1 MIFTELSLPGAFI
14 IQTQPHKDGR
24 GSFARTFCREEFE
37 LRGLDP
43 CVAQCSLSRNE
54 RAGTLRGLHYQA
66 NPFGEVKL
74 VRCSRGAIYDVL
86 VDLRRQ
92 SPTYGK
98 WAGVTLSGDNGV
110 MLYVPAGF
118 AHGFQTLEDDTE
130 VSYQMST
137 PYVPE
142 LARGIRWNDPTLRI
156 TWPSRDPILS
166 DRDRALPALAE
177 LPAPKRPP
185 RRREPAAHREL
196 QPLNR

>member
-1 MIFTELSLPGAFI
+1 MIFTELNLPGAFI
-14 IQTQPHKDGR
+14 IQTQPHKDDR
-24 GSFARTFCREEFE
+24 GSFARTFCRDEFE

-74 VRCSRGAIYDVL
+74 VRCGRGAFYDVI
-86 VDLRRQ
+86 VDLRGK

-98 WAGVTLSGDNGV
+98 WAAVTLSSENGV

-130 VSYQMST
+130 VCYQVST
-137 PYVPE
+137 PYLPE
-142 LARGIRWNDPTLRI
+142 LARGIRWDDPTLRI
-156 TWPSRDPILS
+156 TWPTRDPILS
-166 DRDRALPALAE
+166 DRDRE
-177 LPAPKRPP
+177 LPLMSELPGAQPAT
-185 RRREPAAHREL
+185 RRRKLVAPSEPQL
-196 QPLNR
+196 VNR